1 MELATAD
8 LSRVS
13 DDVANDILEI
23 IKKGKGEGRISL
35 NQFERLMHEIE
46 VNYSLI
52 SCSVRCFIVHLFL
65 MPNHDFHVQFG

>member
-13 DDVANDILEI
+13 DDVANDIQEI

-35 NQFERLMHEIE
+35 DQFERLMHEIE
-46 VNYSLI
+46 VNCSLI
-52 SCSVRCFIVHLFL
+52 LYTVRRFKVHIFSDAK
-65 MPNHDFHVQFG
+65 P